1 MTLGKLWTVAGSIS
15 AKNDSAVQWSQGR
28 LFLFFMSM
36 KDKETEEIRIEL
48 LLGLGLGVQEDIP
61 GVKNAKIVIQTYME

>member
-1 MTLGKLWTVAGSIS
+1 MIVQCSEVKV
-15 AKNDSAVQWSQGR
+15 DS
-28 LFLFFMSM
+28 FFFFMSM